1 MKEKKVGPKRTR
13 AQRIHDRALVADR
26 YLAGET
32 MAEIAADLGLS
43 TRQVSYD
50 LKKVRERWQAA
61 AFADIAEITAKE
73 LAKIDRIER
82 KAWEAWEKSCGER
95 KSTTTEQVAKPLKD
109 GVAIQEKITE
119 SKQDLIG
126 DPRFLEVVLRC
137 IERRCKLLGLGE
149 TDPETTRKSITFTL
163 DFSGSAKPPAEVEDL
178 PPLPELPKLEEGG
191 GDE

>member
-1 MKEKKVGPKRTR
+1 MKEKKAGPKRTR

-32 MAEIAADLGLS
+32 MAEIAGELGLS
-43 TRQVSYD
+43 TRQISYD
-50 LKKVRERWQAA
+50 LKKVREDWQAA
-61 AFADIAEITAKE
+61 ALADITEIMSRE
-73 LAKIDRIER
+73 LARIDRIER

-95 KSTTTEQVAKPLKD
+95 RSTTEETITKPLKD

-119 SKQDLIG
+119 SKQELIG

-149 TDPETTRKSITFTL
+149 TDPETTGKSITFTL
-163 DFSGSAKPPAEVEDL
+163 DFSPPSVKPSIEVFDD
-178 PPLPELPKLEEGG
+178 LPKLE
-191 GDE
+191 GDTDE